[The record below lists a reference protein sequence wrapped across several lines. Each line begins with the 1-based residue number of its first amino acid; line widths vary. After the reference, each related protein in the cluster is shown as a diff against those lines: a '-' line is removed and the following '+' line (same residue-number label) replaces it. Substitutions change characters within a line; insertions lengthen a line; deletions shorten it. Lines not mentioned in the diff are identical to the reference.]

1 MIKRLNELMEQL
13 LNSFRRLNHD
23 TLRWE
28 SIVSRYDS
36 RPLLTNLMIRITNAA
51 TSSKWI
57 SPPETIFSE
66 KPRIQDRKSTR
77 LNSSHVSISY
87 AVFCLK
93 KKNKYKK
100 EINMMSNQQ

>member
-1 MIKRLNELMEQL
+1 VGWREWIVRMALYGQQMEQL

-66 KPRIQDRKSTR
+66 KPRIHKMISTAII
-77 LNSSHVSISY
+77 VQSILLTLLFTY
-87 AVFCLK
+87 LAPFQHYL
-93 KKNKYKK
+93 
-100 EINMMSNQQ
+100 